1 MEPNSDDQVSQLS
14 LKEIFTSIIIGFV
27 LATITAFIL
36 PQFESK
42 SNLILGQ
49 FVFVAPL
56 LIYLRIRNFDF
67 QRTTRFYP
75 CNYKIIFVSIVIG
88 LSAAILSDEI
98 DRIVSHFIELPEE
111 LEKLTTEIVH
121 AETLVQGIVIV
132 VAIILLASI
141 FEEILFRGVLQRTLE
156 NKMDAPHAI
165 FLTALIFSFFH
176 MPQWM
181 IQIILLGLLLSYLAW
196 RSGSIIPGIIV
207 HLINNSLAVLF
218 YNTDWLKWDWYNW
231 SGHVNPPVIAVSA
244 CLLFYGIK
252 FFHHLTAGK
261 EDPKQSEFRP

>member
-1 MEPNSDDQVSQLS
+1 LEPTSDDFQESQLS
-14 LKEIFTSIIIGFV
+14 LKEIFISIIIGFI

-36 PQFESK
+36 PEFESK

-56 LIYLRIRNFDF
+56 LIYLRIKNFNF
-67 QRTTRFYP
+67 QISTRFYP
-75 CNYKIIFVSIVIG
+75 CNYRILFVSIVIG
-88 LSAAILSDEI
+88 LSAAVLSDEI
-98 DRIVSHFIELPEE
+98 DRIVTHFIEIPEE

-121 AETLVQGIVIV
+121 AETLIQGIVIV
-132 VAIILLASI
+132 VAIILMASI
-141 FEEILFRGVLQRTLE
+141 FEEILFRGVLQSALE

-165 FLTALIFSFFH
+165 FVTALIFSFFH

-181 IQIILLGLLLSYLAW
+181 IQIILLGLLLSYMAW

-231 SGHVNPPVIAVSA
+231 SDHVNPPVIAVSA

-252 FFHHLTAGK
+252 IFHHLTSEK
-261 EDPKQSEFRP
+261 ENLTSPIN